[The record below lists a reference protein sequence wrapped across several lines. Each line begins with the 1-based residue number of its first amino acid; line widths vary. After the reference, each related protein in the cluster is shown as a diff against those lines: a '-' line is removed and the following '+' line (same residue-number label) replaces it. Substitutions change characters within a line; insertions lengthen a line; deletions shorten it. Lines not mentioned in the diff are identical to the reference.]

1 MKATV
6 GFLFFLLFLAGL
18 ALVNLGK
25 LEPPPVELEPP
36 EPDSLL
42 GAAWQLRALRDTP
55 AAAGAGVMLQF
66 TRGGL
71 LAVDGACNRIAAD
84 YRYAG
89 GELAIER
96 ITATKRAC
104 PPPGMAIDAALTA
117 ALEATDAARTDGR
130 QLILLAGEERLARFA
145 PAGPDDGDP

>member
-25 LEPPPVELEPP
+25 FEPPTVDLEPPTAER
-36 EPDSLL
+36 LL
-42 GAAWQLRALRDTP
+42 GAAWELRALRDTP
-55 AAAGAGVMLQF
+55 AAARAGITLQF

-71 LAVDGACNRIAAD
+71 LAVDGACNRLTGDYHYAA
-84 YRYAG
+84 
-89 GELAIER
+89 GEFAVER

-104 PPPGMAIDAALTA
+104 PAPAMAADAALASALQA
-117 ALEATDAARTDGR
+117 ADRAMTDGR
-130 QLILLAGEERLARFA
+130 QLILLSGDERLARFA
-145 PAGPDDGDP
+145 PAGPVNGDP